1 MHRSVFV
8 PFLCAAVLAAYGCSA
23 DAPAQDRSGA
33 SAGSAAATGQT
44 AGSACSLDNLTQ
56 ACSCAAGLSGRQTCA
71 AGAWSACSCRAPTGA
86 GPAQAAA
93 GSGGIVPPGTSTVSN
108 VDPPENH
115 SATRFDWLR
124 TMPTGGSC
132 EAGHYEGTFSGWY
145 GPSIIVVS
153 GLKVIPVFPID
164 LPGSPGLAFD
174 LNREGSGEIFTVANG
189 KMNGNALGAFPFT
202 ADIVGKL
209 DCTTAKFDA
218 KLVNGTYNIGPLAYN
233 FEGPIIADYDK
244 QTHTLTNGTWM
255 VTEPAYP
262 SAGGMGDWTVQW
274 LHN

>member
-1 MHRSVFV
+1 MDRSSLV
-8 PFLCAAVLAAYGCSA
+8 PLLCAVALAASGCSA
-23 DAPAQDRSGA
+23 DAPSQDRSA
-33 SAGSAAATGQT
+33 AAAGSGATTGQ
-44 AGSACSLDNLTQ
+44 AVGSACKLDNLTEP
-56 ACSCAAGLSGRQTCA
+56 CSCVGGLSGRQTCA
-71 AGAWSACSCRAPTGA
+71 AGAWSSCSCRAASGSAPGA
-86 GPAQAAA
+86 AV
-93 GSGGIVPPGTSTVSN
+93 SGGPGGPGASSVSTV
-108 VDPPENH
+108 DPAENH
-115 SATRFDWLR
+115 STTRFDWLR

-132 EAGHYEGTFSGWY
+132 EAGHYEGTFSGLY

-189 KMNGNALGAFPFT
+189 KMNGNALAAFPFT

-274 LHN
+274 IHN